1 VSKISIRYGKKFF
14 QFDQV
19 EKCAAERIAKA
30 VFEGREKYLK
40 ITDCVKY
47 IINTLINLIVDRHQK
62 LISKSQEYQR
72 KV

>member
-47 IINTLINLIVDRHQK
+47 IIK
-62 LISKSQEYQR
+62 
-72 KV
+72 